1 MAYALNSDGYVSSG
15 KSSTTQAYSGGNKS
29 LSTLMQTVLP
39 FSTGSTNTLLN
50 PLRVDYNNGNLSG
63 EQIPSPFL
71 PTVGVTTT
79 KQDISMN
86 DLKDVNSNWGNY
98 AGTQIE
104 RPTMCF
110 KYVSC
115 NYDLASSST
124 NQVDLYGE
132 CTTKM
137 VDRVNYQS
145 INADALSEQSASDTH
160 GLYIAPSSLATN
172 GSFLGTI
179 KTTSTNASNAFCSNI
194 LGNLEE
200 VSTSGN
206 ESFKIPPTTS
216 KETAVIAFW
225 IKYADFTPIPNSSAN
240 QPGTYIWS
248 NDVKLTSTSW
258 PGYGIACAMDYQ
270 GQLRFF
276 KGDGTSFSQYRG
288 PVLVENEWNFVFVR
302 LTGSGNSFADNQ
314 NMCWLYSR
322 SGPRGAYAWSNS
334 MASQNSSGTFA
345 GNCDYATSNTG
356 GLMFSPNFANTRPVS
371 IVNSQAEIGHFYMFY
386 EDYSTIANKITTTTG
401 GTYLSQMEEMM
412 QTTNSGSNQIYTS

>member
-63 EQIPSPFL
+63 EQIPSPFS

-98 AGTQIE
+98 AGTQFE
-104 RPTMCF
+104 LPTMCF

-160 GLYIAPSSLATN
+160 GLYITPNVLATN

-179 KTTSTNASNAFCSNI
+179 KTLGTNASNGFCSNV
-194 LGNLEE
+194 LGNLET

-206 ESFKIPPTTS
+206 ESFKIPETTS
-216 KETAVIAFW
+216 KQTMVCAFW
-225 IKYADFTPIPNSSAN
+225 IKYADFTPIPNASSN
-240 QPGTYIWS
+240 QPGTYIWG
-248 NDVKLTSTSW
+248 NDVKTTATSW
-258 PGYGIACAMDYQ
+258 PGFGIACAMDYQ

-288 PVLVENEWNFVFVR
+288 PSLVENEWNFVFVR
-302 LTGSGNSFADNQ
+302 LAGGGNTFNDDE
-314 NMCWLYSR
+314 NMCWLYSP
-322 SGPRGAYAWSNS
+322 SGPRGAYAWSNA

-345 GNCDYATSNTG
+345 GNIDYATSNAG
-356 GLMFSPNFANTRPVS
+356 GLMFSPNFADSRPVT

-386 EDYSTIANKITTTTG
+386 EHYSTIANKITTTTG
-401 GTYLSQMEEMM
+401 GAYLSQMEEMM